1 MEDKAIHIWSNSS
14 TVNRKRICT
23 SKVSLARVIA
33 KSILGDHN
41 EGNTIRKMSVM
52 IDADTSTLRNIL
64 QTVNGVI
71 VFGLEL
77 KETVEQPFTRVKRF
91 TNYLEEIHSF
101 KCDSHFLMISSS
113 LA

>member
-14 TVNRKRICT
+14 TVNRKQICI

-64 QTVNGVI
+64 QTVNAGVI
-71 VFGLEL
+71 CF
-77 KETVEQPFTRVKRF
+77 PSCF
-91 TNYLEEIHSF
+91 SA
-101 KCDSHFLMISSS
+101 SS
-113 LA
+113 